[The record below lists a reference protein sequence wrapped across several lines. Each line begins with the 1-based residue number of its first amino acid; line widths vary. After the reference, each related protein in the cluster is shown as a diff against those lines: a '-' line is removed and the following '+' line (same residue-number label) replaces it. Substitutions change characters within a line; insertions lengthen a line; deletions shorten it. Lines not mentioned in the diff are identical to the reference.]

1 MKGESAIHAFMK
13 SMERIEDL
21 VLAGFSLPLT
31 PWTVV
36 NGDQLLPLL
45 DHVRETLPEEVV
57 QARLI
62 LERRDEIIADA
73 QRKGVYT
80 LEESK
85 QQAEAMLNNSALMR
99 AVEDEANKI
108 RHQMMTE
115 IEAYQKRARDEA
127 DAIRHAAMEDARRI
141 REGADGYAEQVLSSL
156 DKDLTS
162 FHQVVKTGQQHLRQV
177 QTEAAR
183 NARLQPQV
191 TQSQV
196 NMVDPRLAKM
206 PPNLAQTQPQ
216 PEPELPRHGV
226 RAQKA
231 SQRKGN
237 QGKVGQ
243 KMAKRSR
250 MPRPSVVTGVMPG
263 GPTQS
268 PIR

>member
-1 MKGESAIHAFMK
+1 MMKGESAIHAFMK

-21 VLAGFSLPLT
+21 ILAGLSLPLT

-36 NGDQLLPLL
+36 NGEQLLPLL

-85 QQAEAMLNNSALMR
+85 RQAEAMLNNSALMR

-115 IEAYQKRARDEA
+115 VEAIQKRAREEA
-127 DAIRHAAMEDARRI
+127 DAIRQSANEDARRI
-141 REGADGYAEQVLSSL
+141 RQGADGYAEQVLTSL

-177 QTEAAR
+177 QAEAAR

-191 TQSQV
+191 AQAGEV
-196 NMVDPRLAKM
+196 AMVDPRLAKM
-206 PPNLAQTQPQ
+206 PPNLIDQPNEPALPGMAQGQRMPQ
-216 PEPELPRHGV
+216 ARGV
-226 RAQKA
+226 ANRRSAKQQAVKQQKRA
-231 SQRKGN
+231 
-237 QGKVGQ
+237 
-243 KMAKRSR
+243 R
-250 MPRPSVVTGVMPG
+250 MPRPDRQPVLY
-263 GPTQS
+263 
-268 PIR
+268 